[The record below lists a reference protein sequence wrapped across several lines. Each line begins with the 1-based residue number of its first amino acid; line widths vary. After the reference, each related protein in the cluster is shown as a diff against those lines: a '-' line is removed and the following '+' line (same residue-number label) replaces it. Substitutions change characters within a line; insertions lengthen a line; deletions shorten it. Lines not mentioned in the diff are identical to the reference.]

1 METKN
6 QTSKKSASELLA
18 EIQEVLSQFDE
29 VRGFL

>member
-6 QTSKKSASELLA
+6 QTPKKSASELLT
-18 EIQEVLSQFDE
+18 EIEEALSQFDE